1 MSKLPENNEPH
12 ELVYDKASND
22 LVSELRKN
30 SGSDIE
36 VFASL
41 RDELRRVARSMMR
54 WERPNHTLQPT
65 ALVNEAF
72 IKLFK
77 GRLPDDFGENKSR
90 TMRVIAHA
98 MEQILNDHAD
108 AYRANKRGG
117 AEKRRIPVDEH
128 QAHEWNED
136 ESQGLLDTALVVK
149 PVRFE
154 VVLGVR
160 NGLRRLRQ
168 ISPREAQVLQLHFY
182 GGLTQQEIAA
192 SLGVSV
198 ETVKLDERKARAF
211 LKVYLETKSA

>member
-1 MSKLPENNEPH
+1 MDE
-12 ELVYDKASND
+12 KAGKR

-30 SGSDIE
+30 LDSDIE

-41 RDELRRVARSMMR
+41 RNELRRVARSMMR
-54 WERPNHTLQPT
+54 WERPDHTLQPT

-77 GRLPDDFGENKSR
+77 GRLPDDFGENKPR
-90 TMRVIAHA
+90 TLCLIAHA

-117 AEKRRIPVDEH
+117 SDKRRVPVDEH
-128 QAHEWNED
+128 QAQEWNEGG
-136 ESQGLLDTALVVK
+136 SQGLLDSALVVK
-149 PVRFE
+149 PEQSE
-154 VVLGVR
+154 VVLAVR
-160 NGLRRLRQ
+160 KGLGQLRQ
-168 ISPREAQVLQLHFY
+168 ISPREAQVMQLHFY

-198 ETVKLDERKARAF
+198 ETVKLDERKAKAF

>member
-1 MSKLPENNEPH
+1 
-12 ELVYDKASND
+12 
-22 LVSELRKN
+22 
-30 SGSDIE
+30 
-36 VFASL
+36 
-41 RDELRRVARSMMR
+41 
-54 WERPNHTLQPT
+54 
-65 ALVNEAF
+65 
-72 IKLFK
+72 
-77 GRLPDDFGENKSR
+77 LPDDFGENKSR